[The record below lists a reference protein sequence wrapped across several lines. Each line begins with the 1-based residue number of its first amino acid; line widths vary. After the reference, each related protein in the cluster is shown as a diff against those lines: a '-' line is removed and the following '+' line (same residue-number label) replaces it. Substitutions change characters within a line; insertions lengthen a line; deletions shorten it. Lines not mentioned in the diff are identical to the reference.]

1 MWPIG
6 QLFASTCG
14 NRQTGITGRD
24 AGISTSVQNLLSA
37 GYNEI
42 EATASAHKENSA
54 KNIVCCF
61 LHLKNCKERKK
72 QKKCL
77 YLTHTN
83 LEMEPKKIQNLG

>member
-1 MWPIG
+1 MWAIG

-14 NRQTGITGRD
+14 NRQTGIAGRD

-61 LHLKNCKERKK
+61 LHLKNRKEREK
-72 QKKCL
+72 QKNCF
-77 YLTHTN
+77 YISHTN
-83 LEMEPKKIQNLG
+83 FVIAPQKAHNLR